1 MERSVLDMPSP
12 DVLPLRRIDHVRFFV
27 GNARQSAYFYR
38 NAFGFDVVAYAGL
51 ETRLRHEAGYVLRQ
65 GEITFV
71 LASPLSGNH
80 PESLRLIVHGDGVQ
94 DIALEVDDV
103 SAAYQGAVAR
113 GAAGL
118 KPPTLLE
125 DEHGVYEYATIRAY
139 GDTTHSF
146 VNRDRYHGVF
156 APGYKPLDPDRYSP
170 RTFHPVGL
178 KAIDHVVGNVEE
190 GKMDEWV
197 HFYERVM
204 GFSQLVHFD
213 DKDIST
219 EYSALMSKVVQD
231 GRGRIKFP
239 INEPAQSRRRSQ
251 IQEYLEFYGGPGV
264 QHIAMATDDI
274 VDTVR
279 ALRHND
285 VSFLRVP
292 ATYYEMLPDRV
303 GRIEEDMGE
312 LAELGI
318 LVDRDEEGYLL
329 QIFTQ
334 PVEDRPTL
342 FFEVIERRGSRS
354 FGKGNFKALFEAIE
368 REQAR
373 RGTL

>member
-1 MERSVLDMPSP
+1 MPA
-12 DVLPLRRIDHVRFFV
+12 DLLPLRRIDHLRFFV

-51 ETRLRHEAGYVLRQ
+51 ETRSRREAGYVLRQ
-65 GEITFV
+65 GDITFV
-71 LASPLSGNH
+71 LTSPLSSEH
-80 PESLRLIVHGDGVQ
+80 PDNRRLITHGDGVQ
-94 DIALEVDDV
+94 DIALEVDNV
-103 SAAYQGAVAR
+103 PAAYEEVLRR
-113 GAAGL
+113 GAQSVA
-118 KPPTLLE
+118 PPTLLE
-125 DEHGVYEYATIRAY
+125 DEQGVYEYATIRAY
-139 GDTTHSF
+139 GDTTHTF
-146 VNRDRYHGVF
+146 VNHDRYRGAF

-170 RTFHPVGL
+170 RTFHSAGL

-219 EYSALMSKVVQD
+219 EYTALMSKVVQ
-231 GRGRIKFP
+231 GGNGRIKFP
-239 INEPAQSRRRSQ
+239 INEPAKSRRRSQ
-251 IQEYLEFYGGPGV
+251 IEEYLQYYGGPGV
-264 QHIAMATDDI
+264 QHIALSTEDI
-274 VDTVR
+274 IDTVR

-292 ATYYEMLPDRV
+292 GAYYDLLEDRV
-303 GRIEEDMGE
+303 GKIEEDVSE

-318 LVDRDEEGYLL
+318 LVDRDDEGYLL

>member
-1 MERSVLDMPSP
+1 MDTDNVS
-12 DVLPLRRIDHVRFFV
+12 LRRIDHVRFFV

-38 NAFGFDVVAYAGL
+38 NAFGFDVIAYAGL
-51 ETRLRHEAGYVLRQ
+51 ETGQPHEAGYVLRQ
-65 GEITFV
+65 GDITFV
-71 LASPLSGNH
+71 LASPLRADH
-80 PESLRLIVHGDGVQ
+80 PENKRLIVHGDGVQ
-94 DIALEVDDV
+94 DVAFEVDDV
-103 SAAYQGAVAR
+103 TAAFEQATRR
-113 GAAGL
+113 GATPVA
-118 KPPTLLE
+118 PPARRE
-125 DEHGVYEYATIRAY
+125 DEHGVYEFAAIRAY

-156 APGYKPLDPDRYSP
+156 APGYEPLDPGRYHP
-170 RTFHPVGL
+170 RTFHPTGL
-178 KAIDHVVGNVEE
+178 TAIDHIVGNVEE

-197 HFYERVM
+197 GFYERVL

-219 EYSALMSKVVQD
+219 EYTALMSKVVQD
-231 GRGRIKFP
+231 GQGRIKFP
-239 INEPAQSRRRSQ
+239 LNEPADGRRKSQ
-251 IQEYLEFYGGPGV
+251 IEEYLEFHGGPGV
-264 QHIAMATDDI
+264 QHIALATSDI
-274 VDTVR
+274 LETVT

-292 ATYYEMLPDRV
+292 EAYYELLPERV
-303 GRIEEDMGE
+303 GPIKEDMGR

-329 QIFTQ
+329 QIFTA
-334 PVEDRPTL
+334 PVEDRPTV
-342 FFEVIERRGSRS
+342 FFEIIERHGARS

>member
-1 MERSVLDMPSP
+1 MEI
-12 DVLPLRRIDHVRFFV
+12 LPLRRIDHVRFFV

-51 ETRLRHEAGYVLRQ
+51 ETKTRHEAGYVLRQ
-65 GEITFV
+65 GDITFV
-71 LASPLSGNH
+71 LASPLSKDH
-80 PESLRLIVHGDGVQ
+80 PENQRLIVHGDGVQ
-94 DIALEVDDV
+94 DIALEVDNV
-103 SAAYQGAVAR
+103 PGAYEEAVRR
-113 GAAGL
+113 GASGV
-118 KPPTLLE
+118 KPPTFLE

-146 VNRDRYHGVF
+146 VNRDRYRGVF

-170 RTFHPVGL
+170 RTVQSVGL
-178 KAIDHVVGNVEE
+178 KSIDHIVGNVDE

-197 HFYERVM
+197 HFYEHVM
-204 GFSQLVHFD
+204 GFTQLIHFD

-219 EYSALMSKVVQD
+219 EYTALMSKVVQ
-231 GRGRIKFP
+231 GGQGRIKFP
-239 INEPAQSRRRSQ
+239 INEPAKGRRRSQ
-251 IQEYLEFYGGPGV
+251 IDEYLQYYGGPGV
-264 QHIAMATDDI
+264 QHIALSTGNI
-274 VDTVR
+274 ISTVR

-292 ATYYEMLPDRV
+292 PAYYEMLAERV
-303 GRIEEDMGE
+303 GRIEEDARD

-329 QIFTQ
+329 QIFTK

-342 FFEVIERRGSRS
+342 FFEVIERHGSQS

>member
-1 MERSVLDMPSP
+1 MQSKDI
-12 DVLPLRRIDHVRFFV
+12 LPLRRIDHVRFFV

-65 GEITFV
+65 GDITFV
-71 LASPLSGNH
+71 LASPLSGDH
-80 PESLRLIVHGDGVQ
+80 PESQRLILHGDGVQ

-103 SAAYQGAVAR
+103 TAAFESAVSRGAIAVA
-113 GAAGL
+113 
-118 KPPTLLE
+118 PPALLE
-125 DEHGVYEYATIRAY
+125 DETGVYELATIKVY
-139 GDTTHSF
+139 GDTTHTF

-170 RTFHPVGL
+170 RTFNPVGL
-178 KAIDHVVGNVEE
+178 KAIDHIVGNVEE
-190 GKMDEWV
+190 GKMDDWV
-197 HFYERVM
+197 RFYEHVM

-219 EYSALMSKVVQD
+219 EYTALMSKVVQ
-231 GRGRIKFP
+231 GGNGRIKFP

-251 IQEYLEFYGGPGV
+251 IEEYLEFYGGPGV
-264 QHIAMATDDI
+264 QHIALATEDI
-274 VDTVR
+274 IETVR

-292 ATYYEMLPDRV
+292 AAYYDMLPERV
-303 GRIEEDMGE
+303 GRIDEDMRD

-318 LVDRDEEGYLL
+318 LADRDEEGYLL
-329 QIFTQ
+329 QIFTK

-368 REQAR
+368 REQER